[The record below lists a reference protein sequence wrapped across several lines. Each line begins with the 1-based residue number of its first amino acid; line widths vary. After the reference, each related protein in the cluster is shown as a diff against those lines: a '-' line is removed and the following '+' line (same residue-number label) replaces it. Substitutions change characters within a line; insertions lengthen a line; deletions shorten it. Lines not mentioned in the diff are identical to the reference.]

1 MTERLFETQSEKK
14 LFFAKVLECEKEK
27 NIYKIVLDKTMFF
40 PEGGGQKGD
49 SGYII
54 SGEKTENDFFSVEVT
69 ENENGESETKTV
81 ICSSSVRV
89 SDTQEKDG
97 VIYHFCSHSIEV
109 GENVTGLIDY
119 DIRFRRMQ
127 NHTGEH
133 IVSGIINRHFGYDN
147 VGFHMGSD
155 DVTLDI
161 NGVLSK
167 EELDFVEKEANK
179 AVVEN
184 VSVFAEV
191 FSGSIL
197 DTMNYRSKLDIRENV
212 RIVTI
217 EGYDKCACCA
227 PHVSE
232 TGKIG
237 IIKLTGFSLYKQG
250 MRIHMLC
257 GFDAIDDY
265 EKKLVQNKSCCVLL
279 SLKPNELYSGV
290 ERLLEENKKEKQ
302 ESNSLKNVIATL
314 LLEKAK
320 AENKNCL
327 FTDINDPVFMRYLA
341 TGGSEIFG
349 VCGVFCLVS
358 ENNYRYVAVGKDCD
372 MRAFAKN
379 MNSALNGRGGGD
391 VELVQ
396 GSVKACQK
404 DIEVFFEKMD

>member
-69 ENENGESETKTV
+69 ENENGETETKKV
-81 ICSSSVRV
+81 ICSSAVRV

-97 VIYHFCSHSIEV
+97 VIYHFCSRYIEV
-109 GENVTGLIDY
+109 GETVTGLIDY
-119 DIRFRRMQ
+119 EIRFRRMQ

-155 DVTLDI
+155 DITLDI

-217 EGYDKCACCA
+217 EGYDK
-227 PHVSE
+227 
-232 TGKIG
+232 
-237 IIKLTGFSLYKQG
+237 
-250 MRIHMLC
+250 
-257 GFDAIDDY
+257 
-265 EKKLVQNKSCCVLL
+265 
-279 SLKPNELYSGV
+279 
-290 ERLLEENKKEKQ
+290 
-302 ESNSLKNVIATL
+302 
-314 LLEKAK
+314 
-320 AENKNCL
+320 
-327 FTDINDPVFMRYLA
+327 
-341 TGGSEIFG
+341 
-349 VCGVFCLVS
+349 
-358 ENNYRYVAVGKDCD
+358 
-372 MRAFAKN
+372 
-379 MNSALNGRGGGD
+379 
-391 VELVQ
+391 
-396 GSVKACQK
+396 
-404 DIEVFFEKMD
+404 